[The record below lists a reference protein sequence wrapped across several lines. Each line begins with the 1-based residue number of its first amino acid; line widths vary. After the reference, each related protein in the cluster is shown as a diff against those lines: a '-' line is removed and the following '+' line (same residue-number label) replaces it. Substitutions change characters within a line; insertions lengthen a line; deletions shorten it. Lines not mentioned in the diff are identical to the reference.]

1 MIKKKVQQEEG
12 GTPEVEKKGFRE
24 TTEKKL
30 TTYGYRDLESRYE
43 QYTAAV
49 RAECV
54 FGTECVGGQP
64 ADEEGIRQFVIH
76 HLNIEDPVEQE
87 KAVKR
92 ICHEE
97 LEDVTPVE
105 GEIQEKKV
113 YGVRAVRRTA
123 LGPYLGPWM
132 IKACLKVAASRLGI
146 FVELKGTKGNLAEA
160 GRVRAWKYS
169 LQDPENPDL
178 VYVRNSADDVPC
190 HTYHKEFMGRVQTP
204 TGPVSIIHQSECIAP
219 GSRFA
224 WEFRF
229 IKGKLKE
236 IDLKDML
243 SLAMIVGLGS
253 ARSLERGKFRIENL
267 EIEL

>member
-1 MIKKKVQQEEG
+1 MSKKKAQEEG
-12 GTPEVEKKGFRE
+12 GTPEVEKKGFRDN
-24 TTEKKL
+24 TEKKL

-43 QYTAAV
+43 QFTSAV

-76 HLNIEDPVEQE
+76 HLKIEDPAEAD

-92 ICHEE
+92 IMHEE

-113 YGVRAVRRTA
+113 YGVRAVRRTT

-146 FVELKGTKGNLAEA
+146 FMELKGTKGNLAEA

-169 LQDPENPDL
+169 LQDPENPEL
-178 VYVRNSADDVPC
+178 IYVRNSADEMPC

-236 IDLKDML
+236 IDLKDC
-243 SLAMIVGLGS
+243 LALMMVVGLGS